1 MQIHAM
7 GLLSDYP
14 LFAMVKKLPNWLLA
28 EYEINNRGLDMKKIL
43 VISMVLLSSIGL
55 ILITGL
61 KIKSGAQKNGSSE
74 YLVLRV
80 IDGDTIEVERI
91 GKVRYI
97 GVDSPETK
105 HPSRNPELYGKE
117 AFEANRRLVEDKR
130 VKLELDVGERD
141 RYGRVLAYV
150 YVGDIFVNAWLVA
163 NGYAQVMTVPPN
175 VRYADLFVKLERD
188 ARAAAKGLWGRSEDR
203 KKKPEGGYWSS
214 SRSNKFHRPSCRWA
228 GKISP
233 QNLVVFKNREDPLK
247 AGYVPCKECKP

>member
-1 MQIHAM
+1 
-7 GLLSDYP
+7 
-14 LFAMVKKLPNWLLA
+14 
-28 EYEINNRGLDMKKIL
+28 MKKVLLIL
-43 VISMVLLSSIGL
+43 MVLFSSIGL
-55 ILITGL
+55 ILFNSP
-61 KIKSGAQKNGSSE
+61 KIKSGDIKTGSAE

-80 IDGDTIEVERI
+80 IDGDTIEVEKI

-97 GVDSPETK
+97 GIDSPETK
-105 HPSRNPELYGKE
+105 HPSRNLEPYGKE
-117 AFEANRRLVEDKR
+117 AFEANRRLVENKR

-188 ARAAAKGLWGRSEDR
+188 ARTSAKGLWGRPEDR
-203 KKKPEGGYWSS
+203 KEKPEKGYWSS

-233 QNLVVFKNREDPLK
+233 RNLVVFENREDALN
-247 AGYVPCKECKP
+247 AGYVPCKECNP